1 MYVGMND
8 RNIIDLNTIVN
19 DLKSLLDSIYDNF
32 SSIRLIKETSLDDL
46 VTIYSNDKEFLNK
59 LNLIIKLSDDI
70 AETLEGLNL
79 FQEEFY
85 YYLSIRNMINYI
97 LRNIKYYILYSSFV
111 HDLSVL
117 FCNLINIKI
126 SHLRNSTLNHYTNE
140 FELFKKFYYEKKEF
154 FYSNIYI
161 CSHEYDELVGEV
173 TRIFM

>member
-46 VTIYSNDKEFLNK
+46 VTIYSNDKEFL
-59 LNLIIKLSDDI
+59 IKLSDDI

-173 TRIFM
+173 TRIFR

>member
-126 SHLRNSTLNHYTNE
+126 AHLRNSTLNHYTNE
-140 FELFKKFYYEKKEF
+140 FELFNKFYYEKKEF

-173 TRIFM
+173 TRIFR